1 MRSLIAIINK
11 DLLLLLRDRAA
22 LLLLFIMPATLA
34 LVITL
39 VQENVF
45 KTVGGVRLE
54 GLLVD
59 HDGGA
64 VAEELVRHFN
74 ETEEFSLSRVQDEQ
88 VALLEVE
95 DGEVQFCIV
104 VPAGTTEALREG
116 ARQLLE
122 TKAKPQLTLYTDPTL
137 SAGFKTGLR
146 AALERTAMLIEIG
159 ARTEALLGARWD
171 RGGLFEIESRDATRG
186 GFDVLP
192 TSVQQTVPAMAI
204 FGIFFIV
211 VPLAGAL
218 VRERQGG
225 TFARIMV
232 APVPRLAFVGGKLA
246 AYAAV
251 CLCQFS
257 LILLMGKTLL
267 PLLGTPKL
275 VLGNDILAIGTIA
288 LCSSLA
294 ACGFGILLG
303 AVARTSEQ
311 ATTIGPISV
320 VIAAALGGIMVPVFV
335 MPKSMQALSRF
346 SPLEWGHH
354 ALLDIFVRGGS
365 MAMVWPQIVLLS
377 LFFVVTLT
385 LAAIAFSRRAR

>member
-1 MRSLIAIINK
+1 MRTLIAIIKK

-22 LLLLFIMPATLA
+22 LILLFIMPAALA

-45 KTVGGVRLE
+45 KTVGGVMLE

-59 HDGGA
+59 HDGGT
-64 VAEELVRHFN
+64 VAEELVEHFG
-74 ETEEFSLSRVQDEQ
+74 EMDEFSLSRASDEEA
-88 VALLEVE
+88 ALQEVE
-95 DGEVQFCIV
+95 DGAVQFCII
-104 VPAGTTEALREG
+104 VPAGTTDALSAG
-116 ARQLLE
+116 ARSFVE
-122 TKAKPQLTLYTDPTL
+122 SPERPQLTLYTDPTL

-146 AALERTAMLIEIG
+146 SALERATMLLEVN
-159 ARTEALLGARWD
+159 ARTEALLGIQWD
-171 RGGLFEIESRDATRG
+171 RGGLFDIDSRDATRG

-218 VRERQGG
+218 VRERRGG
-225 TFARIMV
+225 TFARVMV
-232 APVPRLAFVGGKLA
+232 APVSRLAFVGGKLA
-246 AYAAV
+246 AYALV

-257 LILLMGKTLL
+257 LILLMGKSLL
-267 PLLGTPKL
+267 PLLGTPSL
-275 VLGNDILAIGTIA
+275 VLGNDLLAIATIA

-294 ACGFGILLG
+294 ACGLGILLG
-303 AVARTSEQ
+303 AVARTPEQ

-335 MPKSMQALSRF
+335 MPKGMQALSRL

-365 MAMVWPQIVLLS
+365 LAMVWPQVVLLL
-377 LFFVVTLT
+377 LFFLVTL
-385 LAAIAFSRRAR
+385 ACAGIAFSRRAR

>member
-1 MRSLIAIINK
+1 MAIIKK

-22 LLLLFIMPATLA
+22 LLLLFIMPAALA

-64 VAEELVRHFN
+64 VAEELVERF
-74 ETEEFSLSRVQDEQ
+74 EEMEEFSLSRERNEQ
-88 VALLEVE
+88 AALAEVE
-95 DGEVQFCIV
+95 DGDVQFCII
-104 VPAGTTEALREG
+104 VPTGTTEALSEG
-116 ARQLLE
+116 ARSFVE
-122 TKAKPQLTLYTDPTL
+122 SSVRPQLMLYTDPTL
-137 SAGFKTGLR
+137 SAGFKTALR
-146 AALERTAMLIEIG
+146 AALERTVMLMEID
-159 ARTEALLGARWD
+159 ARTEVLLGHRWD
-171 RGGLFEIESRDATRG
+171 HGGLFEIDNRDATRG
-186 GFDVLP
+186 GFEVLP

-204 FGIFFIV
+204 FGLFFIV

-225 TFARIMV
+225 TFARVMI
-232 APVPRLAFVGGKLA
+232 APVSRLAFVGGKLA
-246 AYAAV
+246 AYALV

-257 LILLMGKTLL
+257 LILLMGKSLL
-267 PLLGTPKL
+267 PLLGTPRL
-275 VLGNDILAIGTIA
+275 VLGNDLPAIATIA

-294 ACGFGILLG
+294 ACGLGILLG
-303 AVARTSEQ
+303 AVARTAEQ

-335 MPKSMQALSRF
+335 MPKSMQAISRF

-365 MAMVWPQIVLLS
+365 LVMVWPQIVLLL
-377 LFFVVTLT
+377 LFFVVTL
-385 LAAIAFSRRAR
+385 ASAGIAFSRRA

>member
-1 MRSLIAIINK
+1 LRTLTAIIGK
-11 DLLLLLRDRAA
+11 DLILLSRDRAA
-22 LLLLFIMPATLA
+22 LLLLFVMPAALA

-59 HDGGA
+59 HDGGT
-64 VAEELVRHFN
+64 VADSLAQHYGDI
-74 ETEEFSLSRVQDEQ
+74 EEFSLSRERDELS
-88 VALLEVE
+88 ALKAVE
-95 DGEVQFCIV
+95 DGDAQFCII
-104 VPAGTTEALREG
+104 VPAGTTAALRDG
-116 ARQLLE
+116 ARRLE
-122 TKAKPQLTLYTDPTL
+122 ETSARPELELYVDPTL
-137 SAGFKTGLR
+137 SAGFKSALR
-146 AALERTAMLIEIG
+146 SALERVLLMMEIQ
-159 ARTEALLGARWD
+159 ARSEALLGRPWNQT
-171 RGGLFEIESRDATRG
+171 GLFEIESRNATRG

-192 TSVQQTVPAMAI
+192 TSVQQTVPAMAV
-204 FGIFFIV
+204 FAIFFIV

-218 VRERQGG
+218 VRERRGG
-225 TFARIMV
+225 AFARIMV
-232 APVPRLAFVGGKLA
+232 APVSRLAFVGGKLA

-251 CLCQFS
+251 CLCQFT

-275 VLGNDILAIGTIA
+275 VLGNDLPAIVMIA

-294 ACGFGILLG
+294 ACGYGILLG

-320 VIAAALGGIMVPVFV
+320 VIGAALGGIMVPVFV
-335 MPKSMQALSRF
+335 MPKTMQTISRF

-365 MAMVWPQIVLLS
+365 LSMIWPQIVLLL
-377 LFFVVTLT
+377 LFFVVTLA
-385 LAAIAFSRRAR
+385 LAGAAFSRRS